1 MKIFFQKSD
10 SLYKIFKTI
19 EKIQTNKEINLYID
33 PEHSFFDNERRGK
46 QLKELLEEKK
56 IEAYFI
62 TKNDRSKY
70 FFQNL

>member
-19 EKIQTNKEINLYID
+19 EKIQTNKEINIYID

>member
-19 EKIQTNKEINLYID
+19 EKIQTNKEINIYID

-46 QLKELLEEKK
+46 QLKEFLEEKK